1 MHNGSS
7 ASMPIAS
14 PTYQR
19 AHISGK
25 RPMPKTLTS
34 TAPTEAPSKGGISA
48 PAQSTRTAECRLN
61 SKSSRTR
68 LMRNSIAAKIAS
80 LRLAG
85 RNAVLIHRLSPYRRL
100 AARLATAEQSRIAG
114 HWRSGARSRAAV
126 RIALGSQIAAMV
138 AGWRDR

>member
-19 AHISGK
+19 AHISETPHAEDADQHRAHRG
-25 RPMPKTLTS
+25 
-34 TAPTEAPSKGGISA
+34 TEQGRISA

-85 RNAVLIHRLSPYRRL
+85 RNAALIHRLSPYRRL